1 MIFVLKQFFFG
12 TLKIQISGSQVRRF
26 LRLCTSQGIK
36 IWNIKYI
43 DDMTYTCS
51 ILWSEI
57 YGTKSSLRKT
67 RSKIRILQRYG
78 FPKWIKFWKKHLILF
93 IFILFMIAG
102 SLNLRRCVWH
112 IEIDGN
118 SYISDKLIMNM
129 LDESGVTAGQ
139 KKSRIDVDEIEKYL
153 RIKFDS
159 ICWASAHIEGTCLYI
174 NVEEEQ
180 FDPAIYE
187 DTKAKDKCTNIY
199 SKYDATIT
207 SIITRS
213 GTACVKKNDEVKKGD
228 LLVSGECPILDD
240 NQEVTKYLYVNSD
253 ADVFGK
259 VVYALCSVLLLVT
272 IQRSIM
278 NRSRLH
284 FGFAFGNVTRI
295 KRACRIGTRKIYYG
309 FTFVFAEQTPIV
321 FRSGKP
327 CNMVFVSV
335 RCDNVFQNIIRHE
348 FIKIGFDCGNAVC
361 LAAGVDQNIVFSRAD
376 VNTVARIFVAELEKM
391 HRKIPV
397 RNNSDCVF
405 VKNGRRSIPASPVSF
420 SRTGARVIGVRPEIQ
435 YVIYRLHRSHSA
447 CKPAPGKR
455 GSDCY
460 YNHRHNDYYR
470 RSGQFDRLFFV

>member
-1 MIFVLKQFFFG
+1 MPCFEQFALRQIVKFDQFFLRFYFSFVFE
-12 TLKIQISGSQVRRF
+12 ISGEQIIFTVVREQQTHRIIVFAARF
-26 LRLCTSQGIK
+26 VFVIIVIQ
-36 IWNIKYI
+36 
-43 DDMTYTCS
+43 
-51 ILWSEI
+51 
-57 YGTKSSLRKT
+57 KS
-67 RSKIRILQRYG
+67 
-78 FPKWIKFWKKHLILF
+78 H
-93 IFILFMIAG
+93 
-102 SLNLRRCVWH
+102 
-112 IEIDGN
+112 
-118 SYISDKLIMNM
+118 
-129 LDESGVTAGQ
+129 
-139 KKSRIDVDEIEKYL
+139 SR
-153 RIKFDS
+153 
-159 ICWASAHIEGTCLYI
+159 
-174 NVEEEQ
+174 
-180 FDPAIYE
+180 
-187 DTKAKDKCTNIY
+187 
-199 SKYDATIT
+199 
-207 SIITRS
+207 
-213 GTACVKKNDEVKKGD
+213 
-228 LLVSGECPILDD
+228 
-240 NQEVTKYLYVNSD
+240 
-253 ADVFGK
+253 VFGK

-272 IQRSIM
+272 IQRGIM

-376 VNTVARIFVAELEKM
+376 VNTVTRIFVAELEKM
-391 HRKIPV
+391 HRKFPV
-397 RNNSDCVF
+397 RNNSDCIF

-420 SRTGARVIGVRPEIQ
+420 SRTVARVIGVRPKIQ

-470 RSGQFDRLFFV
+470 RSGQFYRLFFV

>member
-118 SYISDKLIMNM
+118 SYISDKLIMKM

-180 FDPAIYE
+180 FDPATYE

-259 VVYALCSVLLLVT
+259 VVYEYQKELPITENFKIKTGNNYSKYF
-272 IQRSIM
+272 
-278 NRSRLH
+278 
-284 FGFAFGNVTRI
+284 FGIFDYNIHTPVFNKKYKNYEKEEI
-295 KRACRIGTRKIYYG
+295 YHQLKIGKDFYLPIYYG
-309 FTFVFAEQTPIV
+309 QIKYKETKIKKIV
-321 FRSGKP
+321 YSKQEAYSILNKQFGNYLDELQENGAKILKKDIKNKKTDSHYITYGKIWT
-327 CNMVFVSV
+327 C
-335 RCDNVFQNIIRHE
+335 
-348 FIKIGFDCGNAVC
+348 
-361 LAAGVDQNIVFSRAD
+361 
-376 VNTVARIFVAELEKM
+376 EL
-391 HRKIPV
+391 
-397 RNNSDCVF
+397 
-405 VKNGRRSIPASPVSF
+405 
-420 SRTGARVIGVRPEIQ
+420 IGVR
-435 YVIYRLHRSHSA
+435 
-447 CKPAPGKR
+447 K
-455 GSDCY
+455 
-460 YNHRHNDYYR
+460 
-470 RSGQFDRLFFV
+470 

>member
-1 MIFVLKQFFFG
+1 MIFILKQFFFG

-26 LRLCTSQGIK
+26 LRLCTSQGTK

-93 IFILFMIAG
+93 IVILFMITG

-118 SYISDKLIMNM
+118 SYISDKLIMKM
-129 LDESGVTAGQ
+129 LDESGVAAGQ

-153 RIKFDS
+153 RIKFDT

-187 DTKAKDKCTNIY
+187 DTKVKDKCTNIY

-240 NQEVTKYLYVNSD
+240 NQEVTKFLYVNSD

-259 VVYALCSVLLLVT
+259 VVYEYQKELPIT
-272 IQRSIM
+272 ENIKIKT
-278 NRSRLH
+278 
-284 FGFAFGNVTRI
+284 GNNYS
-295 KRACRIGTRKIYYG
+295 KYFIGIFDYNIHTPVFNKKYKNYEKEEIYHQLKIGKDFYLPIYYG
-309 FTFVFAEQTPIV
+309 QIKYKETKIKKIV
-321 FRSGKP
+321 YSKQEAYSILNKQFGNYLDELQENGAKILKKDIKNKKTDSHYITYGKIWT
-327 CNMVFVSV
+327 C
-335 RCDNVFQNIIRHE
+335 
-348 FIKIGFDCGNAVC
+348 
-361 LAAGVDQNIVFSRAD
+361 
-376 VNTVARIFVAELEKM
+376 EL
-391 HRKIPV
+391 
-397 RNNSDCVF
+397 
-405 VKNGRRSIPASPVSF
+405 
-420 SRTGARVIGVRPEIQ
+420 IGVR
-435 YVIYRLHRSHSA
+435 
-447 CKPAPGKR
+447 K
-455 GSDCY
+455 
-460 YNHRHNDYYR
+460 
-470 RSGQFDRLFFV
+470 